1 MSTTNRANWSCERCT
16 FLNEGIDL
24 SCAMCSLTRTDAKDL
39 PVQWEWRANPD
50 QWIPYD
56 LASSSELED
65 SYQRKKATI
74 VPKQGYFATIADRYE
89 VRFNYSTGRFQQ
101 YNLSS
106 GGTRRVRRIGNDDNS
121 ILQPVAIEQVTS
133 EDSCIIC
140 LDSFQDSDS
149 VSSDQ
154 QVVKLPPCRGHY
166 FHRSCVAAAI
176 KLKDECPMC
185 KKKLDY

>member
-1 MSTTNRANWSCERCT
+1 MSTTDRANWSCERCT
-16 FLNEGIDL
+16 YVNEGIDL
-24 SCAMCSLTRTDAKDL
+24 TCAMCFLTRTDAKDL

-65 SYQRKKATI
+65 SYQRKKAAI
-74 VPKQGYFATIADRYE
+74 VPKQ
-89 VRFNYSTGRFQQ
+89 
-101 YNLSS
+101 
-106 GGTRRVRRIGNDDNS
+106 DDNS
-121 ILQPVAIEQVTS
+121 ILQPVAIEQVSS

-140 LDSFQDSDS
+140 LDNFQDSSS
-149 VSSDQ
+149 VSPDQ